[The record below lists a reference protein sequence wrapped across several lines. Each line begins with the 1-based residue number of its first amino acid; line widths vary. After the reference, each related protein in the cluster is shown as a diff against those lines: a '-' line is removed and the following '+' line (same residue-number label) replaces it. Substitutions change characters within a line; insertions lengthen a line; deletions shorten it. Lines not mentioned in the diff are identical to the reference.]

1 MRTDKEV
8 QEWLKNNPIEE
19 SEINSITKW
28 LQAQGYENML
38 LNSSSDGRRIGD
50 VIEFVYSEKVE
61 VDTTKIQKQLV
72 KINKEINKL
81 QKLINEL

>member
-8 QEWLKNNPIEE
+8 QEWLKNNQIEE

-28 LQAQGYENML
+28 LQTQGYENML
-38 LNSSSDGRRIGD
+38 LNPSSDGRRIGD
-50 VIEFVYSEKVE
+50 VIEFVYSDEVE
-61 VDTTKIQKQLV
+61 VEIQKQVV
-72 KINKEINKL
+72 KINKEIKKL

>member
-8 QEWLKNNPIEE
+8 QEWLKNNQIEE

-28 LQAQGYENML
+28 LQTQGYENML
-38 LNSSSDGRRIGD
+38 LNPSSDGRRIGD
-50 VIEFVYSEKVE
+50 VIEFVYSDEVE
-61 VDTTKIQKQLV
+61 VEIQKQV
-72 KINKEINKL
+72 AKINKEINKL

>member
-8 QEWLKNNPIEE
+8 QEWLKNNPIEK

-38 LNSSSDGRRIGD
+38 LNSGSDGRRIGD
-50 VIEFVYSEKVE
+50 VIESQLRLSNHCSLGNDLF
-61 VDTTKIQKQLV
+61 KIS
-72 KINKEINKL
+72 
-81 QKLINEL
+81 

>member
-50 VIEFVYSEKVE
+50 VIEFVYSKKVE
-61 VDTTKIQKQLV
+61 VDIQKQVV

>member
-28 LQAQGYENML
+28 LQTQGYENML
-38 LNSSSDGRRIGD
+38 LNSSSDGRRIG
-50 VIEFVYSEKVE
+50 VE
-61 VDTTKIQKQLV
+61 VDITKIQKQVV